1 MRSLK
6 GGGGGG
12 GDDEEKVA
20 LLLGRRGG
28 PGEGNNGWV
37 VVEGV
42 AGIIE
47 EERLDGLGIVNPR
60 SEYLCPS
67 TPVLP
72 PSMLTLSKLLL
83 STMYVMAL

>member
-1 MRSLK
+1 M
-6 GGGGGG
+6 
-12 GDDEEKVA
+12 A

-47 EERLDGLGIVNPR
+47 EEERLDGLGIVNPS
-60 SEYLCPS
+60 SEYLDPRVS
-67 TPVLP
+67 
-72 PSMLTLSKLLL
+72 
-83 STMYVMAL
+83 YY